1 MRMINLIV
9 IHCSASRENVD
20 YSPERLES
28 DHKARGFLR
37 AGYNFYIRKS
47 GEVVTLRRWEHVPAH
62 VQGYNEHSIGICY
75 EGGLD
80 AFGRALDTRTFAQKA
95 SLEQL
100 IRHLLI
106 RFPGSRVCG
115 HRDLSKDLNGDG
127 LISPAEWVKQ
137 CPSFDAE
144 REYEG
149 LVYEL
154 SRM

>member
-1 MRMINLIV
+1 MRMIDLIV
-9 IHCSASRENVD
+9 IHCSATRENTD

-47 GEVVTLRRWEHVPAH
+47 GEVVCLRPLDQIPAH
-62 VQGYNEHSIGICY
+62 VRGYNSHSIGICY

-80 AFGRALDTRTFAQKA
+80 IYGHPRDTRTKAQKI
-95 SLEQL
+95 SLARL

-106 RFPGSRVCG
+106 CFPGSRVCG
-115 HRDLSKDLNGDG
+115 HRDLSEDLNGDG
-127 LISPAEWVKQ
+127 IISPNEWSKQ
-137 CPSFDAE
+137 CPSFDAIP
-144 REYEG
+144 EYKE

-154 SRM
+154 RKK